1 MSLRLRTDVALVLDV
16 EETCWDGPPP
26 PGMVPEIIEIGVAE
40 LDMRELVILREASF
54 LVRPVRSE
62 VSDYCTTLTGHS
74 ADSLRRNGRPLAEIF
89 RTFSKSFG
97 PAKKALMSWGDDW
110 KEIARDADLAGASNP
125 FPREA
130 FQNIGQ
136 MFTLMTG
143 SRTRLGLVAA
153 LESAGLSFDGIPH
166 RGVVDARNTAILY
179 AHYARGFRAL
189 FPIPEISADT
199 ADIDALPG
207 PTP

>member
-26 PGMVPEIIEIGVAE
+26 PGMEPEIIEIGVAE
-40 LDMRELVILREASF
+40 LDMRELSILREASF

-62 VSDYCTTLTGHS
+62 VSVYCTALTGHT
-74 ADSLRRNGRPLAEIF
+74 ADSLRRNGRPLAEVF
-89 RTFSKSFG
+89 RTFSKNFG
-97 PAKKALMSWGDDW
+97 PAKKVLMSWGDDW
-110 KEIARDADLAGASNP
+110 KDLARDAALAGAPDP

-136 MFTLMTG
+136 MFTLMSG

-153 LESAGLSFDGIPH
+153 LEFAGLSFEGIPH
-166 RGVVDARNTAILY
+166 RSVVDARNTAILY

-189 FPIPEISADT
+189 FPIPDFSADT
-199 ADIDALPG
+199 GDIDSLPG
-207 PTP
+207 SAV